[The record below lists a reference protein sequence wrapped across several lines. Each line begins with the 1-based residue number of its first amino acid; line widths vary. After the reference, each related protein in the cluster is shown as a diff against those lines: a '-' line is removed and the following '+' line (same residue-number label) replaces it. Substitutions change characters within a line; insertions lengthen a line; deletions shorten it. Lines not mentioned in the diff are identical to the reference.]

1 MPRKLSEFVRE
12 EVRQRANFLCEYCHT
27 DERWQLVQFT
37 IDHIVPVSSGG
48 SDELENLTLACF
60 HCNRRK
66 SNKQSVFDTQSNSE
80 IPLFNPRQMSW
91 STHFLWS
98 ADSLQI
104 IPLTETGRVTVE
116 LLELN
121 RLRILQI
128 RQDDVLVNRHPP
140 INDLIQS
147 LT

>member
-1 MPRKLSEFVRE
+1 
-12 EVRQRANFLCEYCHT
+12 
-27 DERWQLVQFT
+27 
-37 IDHIVPVSSGG
+37 
-48 SDELENLTLACF
+48 
-60 HCNRRK
+60 
-66 SNKQSVFDTQSNSE
+66 
-80 IPLFNPRQMSW
+80 MSW
-91 STHFLWS
+91 LTHFLWS

-140 INDLIQS
+140 INDLIQN